1 MCFYIY
7 IYISRSI
14 HIHCFN
20 NIEKNKKHKIV
31 LKISFVEY
39 VDQWTIGKVLDG
51 WTLFSNSVLSYRN
64 ITVFMRWTAD
74 VCMCVFPWVCI
85 CRSIYEWLMWR
96 VVLPIKSFQCYRS
109 GKAGFTVDENRES
122 GCLYS
127 SDLMCLLSSLV
138 LKTTVPF

>member
-1 MCFYIY
+1 MFLYIY
-7 IYISRSI
+7 IYLDLYTYTVSI
-14 HIHCFN
+14 TW
-20 NIEKNKKHKIV
+20 EKKHEKHKIV

-51 WTLFSNSVLSYRN
+51 WTLFSNSVSSYRN

-85 CRSIYEWLMWR
+85 CRSVYEWLMWR

-138 LKTTVPF
+138 